1 MGRFIWFLCSDS
13 LAAMVLGN
21 YVIKDMGGNIQDAF
35 GGMDLFYYQWQLPV
49 WNIIYHRNNE

>member
-1 MGRFIWFLCSDS
+1 
-13 LAAMVLGN
+13 MVLGN

-49 WNIIYHRNNE
+49 WNLSIIGTLSENYG